1 VCGPMRTPYLK
12 TEMRLETPAEYNVLR
27 NELLSFMIL
36 HAFSLMNLS
45 EKSLFLPLTLNSCTI
60 QLKSRLLIEHK
71 LSKTHNNLN
80 KLWNA

>member
-1 VCGPMRTPYLK
+1 MRTPYLK